1 MRPARQAKASAKTE
15 RAEAATATAAVA
27 LLTVHSDLAA
37 AFRRDSV
44 G

>member
-1 MRPARQAKASAKTE
+1 MTPARQAKASAKTA
-15 RAEAATATAAVA
+15 RAEAATAKEAAA